1 MNERK
6 KATKGKRKYK
16 ETDSWKITIIK
27 ERKKTKPVLK
37 KDKKGKE

>member
-6 KATKGKRKYK
+6 KAKKGKRKYK
-16 ETDSWKITIIK
+16 ETGSWKITNIK

-37 KDKKGKE
+37 KRYKR